1 MKTLKEKILNGQ
13 VVIGGM
19 IVHFLRPAMMKIYA
33 QCGFDFAYIENE
45 HSMQN
50 PETLSDCIV
59 AGLDNNL
66 PTIIKPG
73 YFNRGET
80 ARLLDTGAAGVQ
92 LPQTET
98 RSQIDKFGSWVKY
111 PPVGTR
117 MVTCSSG
124 LNNFK
129 SMTLEALTRQNDE
142 TIVIAHVE
150 TKLGV
155 DNIEEIAASEFVD
168 VVFVGSGD
176 LSISLGKPFDFDN
189 PEFIECFE
197 KVASATKKAGK
208 AFGAYAI
215 TAENIA
221 SFVEMGATFIETTDE
236 ITFIRSGTVKLF
248 NDLKNSK
255 G

>member
-1 MKTLKEKILNGQ
+1 MRTLKEKVIKGE

-19 IVHFLRPAMMKIYA
+19 VTHFLRPAMMKIYA

-45 HSMQN
+45 HMMQN
-50 PETLSDCIV
+50 PETLSDCIS

-73 YFNRGET
+73 YCDRGDT
-80 ARLLDTGAAGVQ
+80 ARLLDAGAVGVQ

-98 RSQIDKFGSWVKY
+98 RSQIDQFGSWVKY

-129 SMTLEALTRQNDE
+129 STTLEDMIRLNKE
-142 TIVIAHVE
+142 TFVIAHVE

-155 DNIEEIAASEFVD
+155 DNIEEIASSDYVD
-168 VVFVGSGD
+168 VVFIGSAD
-176 LSISLGKPFDFDN
+176 LSVSLGKPFDFDN
-189 PEFIECFE
+189 PEFVKYFE
-197 KVASATKKAGK
+197 KAVSATKKAGK
-208 AFGAYAI
+208 ALGAYSI
-215 TAENIA
+215 TAKNITD
-221 SFVEMGATFIETTDE
+221 FIKMGATFIETTDE
-236 ITFIRSGTVKLF
+236 ISFVRSGIVKLLSDF
-248 NDLKNSK
+248 KE
-255 G
+255 